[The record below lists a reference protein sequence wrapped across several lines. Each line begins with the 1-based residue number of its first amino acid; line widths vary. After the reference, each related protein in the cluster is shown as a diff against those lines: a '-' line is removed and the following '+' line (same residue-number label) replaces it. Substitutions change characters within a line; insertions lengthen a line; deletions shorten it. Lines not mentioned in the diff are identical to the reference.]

1 MSDTM
6 LVCLG
11 CGRKGRDPA
20 YGGRCACGAC
30 NWLDASPDMNT
41 LVDLTLV
48 CLGCGRRGRRR
59 ALGGRC
65 ECGGRNWLET
75 SPSSSSS
82 PSPSSSS
89 SPSPSPSP
97 PPEAS
102 PPLNQRMERQPIESG
117 LRALGADGARRLIVD
132 DYPGSTI
139 ATVLEGIGRGMVVM
153 LAGTAGVGKSTLAA
167 QAGFVIARQ
176 TGACLYWLD
185 ADQLREELIEET
197 FYRARCPPDGLAG
210 RVFPVHEARED
221 GLPDF
226 RRACARVPEN
236 GVAVI
241 DSLEAWAPRG
251 DKQALEL
258 LRVLRAH
265 PCRVKLVVAA
275 TNAAGGVA
283 GDGELERACDAT
295 VFVERAHL
303 RVGKCRWTIGATWAR
318 RGPGGLEVERMNDEG
333 AMDDVSEEEAE
344 EAPAA
349 APVAGDASG
358 DTCLSER
365 ERTALAK
372 LLRWWPPTWKRMT
385 ARQIIDALAYGGLE
399 DLGEALR
406 ELADASELTPANV
419 GYALR
424 WVKDKP
430 LNGKALKSE
439 LDRKTRIA
447 RWGVVR
453 VA

>member
-1 MSDTM
+1 MSDTT

-30 NWLDASPDMNT
+30 NWLDASPEMNT
-41 LVDLTLV
+41 LVDITLV
-48 CLGCGRRGRRR
+48 CLVCGRRGRRR

-75 SPSSSSS
+75 SPS
-82 PSPSSSS
+82 PPSSS
-89 SPSPSPSP
+89 
-97 PPEAS
+97 PEAS
-102 PPLNQRMERQPIESG
+102 PPPSPPTERQPTESG
-117 LRALGADGARRLIVD
+117 LRALGTEGARRLIVD
-132 DYPGSTI
+132 DYPGSSI
-139 ATVLEGIGRGMVVM
+139 ATALEGIGRGMVVM

-210 RVFPVHEARED
+210 RIFPVHEERED

-295 VFVERAHL
+295 VFVERTHL

-318 RGPGGLEVERMNDEG
+318 RGPGGLEVERES
-333 AMDDVSEEEAE
+333 DDDATDDASTEEAE
-344 EAPAA
+344 EEDAPAS
-349 APVAGDASG
+349 PIAGDASG
-358 DTCLSER
+358 DSCLSER

-385 ARQIIDALAYGGLE
+385 ARQIVDALAYGGLD

-406 ELADASELTPANV
+406 ELTDTSELTPANL

-430 LNGKALKSE
+430 LNGKALTSE

>member
-20 YGGRCACGAC
+20 YAGRCACGAR
-30 NWLDASPDMNT
+30 NWLAPSPDINT
-41 LVDLTLV
+41 RVDLTLV

-59 ALGGRC
+59 PLGGRC
-65 ECGGRNWLET
+65 DCGAYNWLET

-82 PSPSSSS
+82 PEPSPLPSS
-89 SPSPSPSP
+89 P
-97 PPEAS
+97 A
-102 PPLNQRMERQPIESG
+102 QRQPIESG

-132 DYPGSTI
+132 QYPGAAI
-139 ATVLEGIGRGMVVM
+139 ATALEGIGRGMVVM

-167 QAGFVIARQ
+167 QAGFMIAQQ
-176 TGACLYWLD
+176 TNACLYWLD

-210 RVFPVHEARED
+210 RIFPVHEERED
-221 GLPDF
+221 GRPDF

-236 GVAVI
+236 GVVVI

-275 TNAAGGVA
+275 TNASGGVA

-295 VFVERAHL
+295 VIVERAHL

-318 RGPGGLEVERMNDEG
+318 RGPGGLDVERVQDDNETDET
-333 AMDDVSEEEAE
+333 DEVSAATADI
-344 EAPAA
+344 APAER
-349 APVAGDASG
+349 DAR
-358 DTCLSER
+358 DTPDGTSLSAR
-365 ERTALAK
+365 ERAALTE
-372 LLRWWPPTWKRMT
+372 LLRCWPPTWRRMT
-385 ARQIIDALAYGGLE
+385 AREIVDAVAHGGLDE
-399 DLGEALR
+399 LGDALR
-406 ELADASELTPANV
+406 ELTDDSELTPANV

-430 LNGKALKSE
+430 LHGKALTSE

-447 RWGVVR
+447 RWSVIR